1 MDATNKFN
9 LSQRG
14 MAGATIK
21 VLPNSGHEKVKRSW
35 DVVRYI
41 ESHFKNQND
50 YFYCES
56 K

>member
-14 MAGATIK
+14 MAGAIIK
-21 VLPNSGHEKVKRSW
+21 VLPNSDHEKVKRSW
-35 DVVRYI
+35 RTINYI
-41 ESHFKNQND
+41 RNQFDNQNS
-50 YFYCES
+50 YFYTER